1 MQIFDVSTLL
11 QGIIHEI
18 LTFKKIILCNEM
30 IRFYLIELTENMLV
44 FHTFHRIANIY
55 SNEEGMMMKVDQSQN
70 WPYWGKK
77 EEMKRNEME

>member
-1 MQIFDVSTLL
+1 M
-11 QGIIHEI
+11 
-18 LTFKKIILCNEM
+18 
-30 IRFYLIELTENMLV
+30 RFYLIELTENMLV

-55 SNEEGMMMKVDQSQN
+55 SSEEGMMMKVDQSQN